1 MIDNVIKAVLISFGI
16 SVVMCPILIPF
27 LRKLKFGQYIRG
39 EGPKEHLKKSGTPT
53 MGGLIILCSVVIT
66 SMMYIE
72 YYPEIVPVL
81 FMTLGFGLIGFLD
94 DFIKIVMK
102 RSMGL
107 TPLQKMSLQLIIT
120 TVFAVYMYRNLDGT
134 SLIIPFTNGM
144 TVDVGILYIPLL
156 YVVVIGTVNGAN
168 FTDGLDGLVSG
179 VTIMIAVFFTVI
191 GIATGSGTEPISA
204 AVAGSLLGFILYNS
218 YPASIF
224 MGDTGSLALGGF
236 VASVSYMLDMPLILL
251 IVALIYVIEVLS
263 VIIQVTYYKLTNGK
277 RIFKMSP
284 IHHHLEMCGWPETR
298 IVTLFSIIT
307 AVLCIF
313 AYIAV

>member
-27 LRKLKFGQYIRG
+27 LRKLKFGQYIRE

-72 YYPEIVPVL
+72 YYPAIIPVL

-120 TVFAVYMYRNLDGT
+120 TVFAIYMYRNIDDT

-144 TVDVGILYIPLL
+144 TIDVGILYIPLL

-218 YPASIF
+218 YPARIF